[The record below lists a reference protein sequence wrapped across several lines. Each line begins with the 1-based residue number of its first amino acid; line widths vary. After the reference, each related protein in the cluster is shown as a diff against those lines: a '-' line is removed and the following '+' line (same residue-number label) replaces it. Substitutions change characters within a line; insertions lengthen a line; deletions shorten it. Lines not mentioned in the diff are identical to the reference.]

1 MNNID
6 FAEFFRTLEKGGHP
20 FAMYRFPGED
30 TVNVIIDSAPGL
42 NILSDPD
49 REKGFVFAPF
59 ASDTLPS
66 VLISPSVV
74 TAFPVSGLPEAEIPG
89 NAPFDCGDDTGARE
103 EYEQLVRT
111 AVNEINEGGVKKIV
125 ASRTLRM
132 DYRKAD
138 FAGMFAAIVRRY
150 PEAMAYY
157 FSHPQIGRWMG
168 ATPELLLLRRGGSLH
183 TMSLA
188 GTMPF
193 SGGQKY
199 SWDKKN
205 VEEQAVVSLA
215 IGEAFENNA
224 VEHVKVTEPGNHC
237 AGPVVHLCS
246 HISGRETL
254 ATDFG
259 KLLSD
264 LAPTPALS
272 GYPKKAA
279 MAFLSRYEKHSRA
292 FYGGYLGEVNMSG
305 DRTAELYVNIR
316 CMQIHDD
323 HLTLYAGGGITG
335 MSDPSSEWDET
346 CRKIR
351 AVGAIAS
358 HFISR

>member
-1 MNNID
+1 
-6 FAEFFRTLEKGGHP
+6 
-20 FAMYRFPGED
+20 
-30 TVNVIIDSAPGL
+30 
-42 NILSDPD
+42 
-49 REKGFVFAPF
+49 
-59 ASDTLPS
+59 
-66 VLISPSVV
+66 
-74 TAFPVSGLPEAEIPG
+74 
-89 NAPFDCGDDTGARE
+89 
-103 EYEQLVRT
+103 
-111 AVNEINEGGVKKIV
+111 
-125 ASRTLRM
+125 M

-157 FSHPQIGRWMG
+157 FSHPQIGRWDG
-168 ATPELLLLRRGGSLH
+168 GYARNFFFCAVAAVCIQCLWPGPCLFQAGKSIRG
-183 TMSLA
+183 TR
-188 GTMPF
+188 
-193 SGGQKY
+193 
-199 SWDKKN
+199 KN

-292 FYGGYLGEVNMSG
+292 FYRRVSGRGEYVG
-305 DRTAELYVNIR
+305 RQDCRTLCQY
-316 CMQIHDD
+316 
-323 HLTLYAGGGITG
+323 TLHADT
-335 MSDPSSEWDET
+335 
-346 CRKIR
+346 R
-351 AVGAIAS
+351 
-358 HFISR
+358 

>member
-1 MNNID
+1 
-6 FAEFFRTLEKGGHP
+6 
-20 FAMYRFPGED
+20 
-30 TVNVIIDSAPGL
+30 
-42 NILSDPD
+42 
-49 REKGFVFAPF
+49 
-59 ASDTLPS
+59 
-66 VLISPSVV
+66 
-74 TAFPVSGLPEAEIPG
+74 
-89 NAPFDCGDDTGARE
+89 
-103 EYEQLVRT
+103 
-111 AVNEINEGGVKKIV
+111 
-125 ASRTLRM
+125 
-132 DYRKAD
+132 
-138 FAGMFAAIVRRY
+138 
-150 PEAMAYY
+150 
-157 FSHPQIGRWMG
+157 
-168 ATPELLLLRRGGSLH
+168 
-183 TMSLA
+183 MSLA

-351 AVGAIAS
+351 AVGSIAS